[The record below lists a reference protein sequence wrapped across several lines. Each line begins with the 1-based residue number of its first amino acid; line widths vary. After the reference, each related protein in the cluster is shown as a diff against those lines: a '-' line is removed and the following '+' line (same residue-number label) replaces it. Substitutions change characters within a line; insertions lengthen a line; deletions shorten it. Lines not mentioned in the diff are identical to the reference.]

1 MMFENGISYDALK
14 AGVRGRVSEQLG
26 VCLSL
31 DVHDYWLTPCCKASL
46 ISRVTAVLPFTAF
59 DEAELRALAYNC
71 LIPHLT
77 RLGRVNDRVKVDELV
92 GRVVSSYRPEEGVR
106 SLQRASASIVL
117 KDLY

>member
-1 MMFENGISYDALK
+1 MYVAACHRAYLVTDIL
-14 AGVRGRVSEQLG
+14 
-26 VCLSL
+26 
-31 DVHDYWLTPCCKASL
+31 KASL

-77 RLGRVNDRVKVDELV
+77 RLGRTNDRAKVDDLV
-92 GRVVSSYRPEEGVR
+92 GQVVSSYRPEEGVR

-117 KDLY
+117 NNMY